1 MSLSPL
7 TSAAGRLA
15 RGGAAGLATGALA
28 VLAHV
33 EAKGSLPGPG
43 LVLLPV
49 LLLCAAAAALA
60 GRERGPFEI
69 LALVGAGQLAMHVLM
84 SLTVV
89 RVHDHSA
96 HPDDSGPLM
105 VAAHVLATLVVVAVL
120 AGAER
125 ALFGLTAALASVLP
139 RKLCPAPVSTP
150 PRIVP
155 PTGPV
160 PVPKAE
166 VASRGQL
173 ARRGPPV
180 PR

>member
-28 VLAHV
+28 VLAHA

-43 LVLLPV
+43 LV

-160 PVPKAE
+160 RVPKAE
-166 VASRGQL
+166 VASREQL